1 MTSVILTADIEGVR
15 RCVPGI
21 SMTGQPLKY
30 WENSSALRVALIR
43 MTFRSGRLGSMSLRY
58 IIRKSLQTG
67 NINLLKCNG
76 FYEVTLICYHA
87 NKLTFHKISHHTMNS
102 FINVGTN
109 LSGFCFE

>member
-30 WENSSALRVALIR
+30 WEKSSALRVALIR

-67 NINLLKCNG
+67 NISLLKCNG
-76 FYEVTLICYHA
+76 FYEVTLISYHA
-87 NKLTFHKISHHTMNS
+87 NKLTFHKI
-102 FINVGTN
+102 
-109 LSGFCFE
+109 